1 MMLDLHALDLHLPPT
16 CGHRSLLGA
25 QKPFTYKHLFDKA
38 GRQSRP
44 PTVRRGLMSLP
55 CETFDAPT
63 ADVDERSTDM
73 ASRVVG
79 RMLADRPAEAEP
91 VGAILHAQCTLD
103 QQMLSSTCLR
113 LRCDHLPKVQRYA
126 TIGQLG
132 VAGLPTALRL
142 AACAPLPGVAVGAPA
157 CVSAADKWIA
167 PFVQNFPDLLVFG
180 DAAAACLAA
189 RSGTAPTPS
198 IAQVLDI
205 EVSTRALPYDLWT
218 APAAMQTDAMLSQLQ
233 ACAAS
238 VLSRTDLRRTDMVL
252 IGDGTTAS
260 LGDRL
265 ASMLGVGSLPPASP
279 IHLSSASCLFS
290 IGDAIAAAAAGG
302 DRLDALVWTASPGGQ
317 AAVMLV
323 RCRPDAI
330 ATATGWA
337 ARP

>member
-1 MMLDLHALDLHLPPT
+1 MMLDLHALDLHMPPS
-16 CGHRSLLGA
+16 CGHKSLLGA

-44 PTVRRGLMSLP
+44 PTVRRGVMSMP
-55 CETFDAPT
+55 CEAFDAPT
-63 ADVDERSTDM
+63 ADVDERTTDM

-79 RMLADRPAEAEP
+79 RMMTERTEA
-91 VGAILHAQCTLD
+91 VGSILHAQCTLD
-103 QQMLSSTCLR
+103 QQMLGSTCMR
-113 LRCDHLPKVQRYA
+113 LRYDHFPTVQRYA

-142 AACAPLPGVAVGAPA
+142 AACTPPSRTAAGTLT

-167 PFVQNFPDLLVFG
+167 PFVQNFPELLVFG
-180 DAAAACLAA
+180 DAAAACLV
-189 RSGTAPTPS
+189 APSRNASLSPA
-198 IAQVLDI
+198 IAHVLDI
-205 EVSTRALPYDLWT
+205 EVSNRGLPYDLWT
-218 APAAMQTDAMLSQLQ
+218 APAAMQADAMLSQLE
-233 ACAAS
+233 ACATS
-238 VLSRTDLRRTDMVL
+238 VLSRTDCRRTDLVL

-265 ASMLGVGSLPPASP
+265 AVRLGLVSMPPASP

-290 IGDAIAAAAAGG
+290 IGEAIRTATESG
-302 DRLDALVWTASPGGQ
+302 DPLDALVWTASPGGQ

-330 ATATGWA
+330 ATATGWSA
-337 ARP
+337 KS